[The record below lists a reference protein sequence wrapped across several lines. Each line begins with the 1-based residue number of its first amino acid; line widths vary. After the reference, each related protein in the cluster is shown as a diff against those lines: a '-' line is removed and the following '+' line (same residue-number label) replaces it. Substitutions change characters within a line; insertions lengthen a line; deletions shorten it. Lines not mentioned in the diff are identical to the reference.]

1 MILETFIKKPVRE
14 KINQGRCMCK
24 ERRDDGNSPTGRRS
38 KIVVA
43 YSSFLSIVI
52 ERLVGQKGLMRPHES
67 FLAHIHR
74 TIKKFIPTCGAQNII
89 H

>member
-1 MILETFIKKPVRE
+1 MILVTFIKKPVRE

-24 ERRDDGNSPTGRRS
+24 ERRDDGNSPMGRRL
-38 KIVVA
+38 KIVVG
-43 YSSFLSIVI
+43 YSSFLSMVI
-52 ERLVGQKGLMRPHES
+52 GRLVGQKGLMRPWRS
-67 FLAHIHR
+67 YIHR